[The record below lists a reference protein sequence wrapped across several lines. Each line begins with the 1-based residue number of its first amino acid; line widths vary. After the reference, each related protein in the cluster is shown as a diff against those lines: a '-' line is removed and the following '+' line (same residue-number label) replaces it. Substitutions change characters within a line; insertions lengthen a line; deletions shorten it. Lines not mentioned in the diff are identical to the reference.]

1 MTSPNISSGQSGIFA
16 VVTLKAEILVDVPN
30 GSKAELAAREYLS
43 THPEALKL
51 IMLSCERTKIKRLK
65 KDQGGAYPLGGRS

>member
-1 MTSPNISSGQSGIFA
+1 MSQNNDSAKTGIYA

-43 THPEALKL
+43 THPEALKMIL
-51 IMLSCERTKIKRLK
+51 LSCEGTKIRRLK
-65 KDQGGAYPLGGRS
+65 KEQGGAYPLGGRS